1 MLSEK
6 EYLDVIERTTLTA
19 VDLIFLYNN
28 KILLGYRNNHPAK
41 GFWFTPGGRTGKME
55 KNEDALIRVALN
67 ECGINLSKED
77 YQLLGVYDHIYEN
90 NFSNQDFGTHY
101 VVSAFLIELKNFP
114 DLKHDSQHSEFIWE
128 DINNVESNP
137 NIHPNV
143 KRYIPDI
150 KQKIETKKKILL
162 LDKIK
167 NYVPSEILSYY
178 SDN

>member
-55 KNEDALIRVALN
+55 KNEDALIRVAFN

-77 YQLLGVYDHIYEN
+77 YQLLGVYDHIYDN
-90 NFSNQDFGTHY
+90 NFANNNFGTHY
-101 VVSAFLIELKNFP
+101 VVSAFLIELKKLPNLEP
-114 DLKHDSQHSEFIWE
+114 DSQHSKFVWE
-128 DINNVESNP
+128 GIDDLKLNP
-137 NIHPNV
+137 DVHQNV

-150 KQKIETKKKILL
+150 NRKLETAKKILL

-167 NYVPSEILSYY
+167 CYVPPDILSYY
-178 SDN
+178 SYN

>member
-1 MLSEK
+1 MLRKK
-6 EYLDVIERTTLTA
+6 EYLEVIQKTTLTS
-19 VDLIFLYNN
+19 VDCIILHNHKL
-28 KILLGYRNNHPAK
+28 LLGYRNNQPAK
-41 GFWFTPGGRTGKME
+41 DFYFTPGGRTGKLE
-55 KNEDALIRVALN
+55 KIEDALNRVAQD
-67 ECGINLSKED
+67 ECGIDLSPVSP
-77 YQLLGVYDHIYEN
+77 QLLGVYDHIYEN